1 MSKFIA
7 GRPFAVDGGL
17 VEPGDELTKA
27 QVESIPYLESF
38 IHAGYIYV
46 VYTAKD
52 YDRLPP
58 HIFTA
63 VMTRQEAELK
73 VHQKDGVAVEE
84 AIAAQERGDED
95 ESRKLAAAQV
105 TQQEILYAN
114 VKVANKG
121 GRQRTEDGELVTPS
135 KTEDEPVE
143 DEAVAEEKAPE
154 EPVKA
159 EPKPRATRRTASPKE
174 E

>member
-7 GRPFAVDGGL
+7 GRPFAVDGGN

-63 VMTRQEAELK
+63 VMTRREAEHM
-73 VHQKDGVAVEE
+73 VHQKDSVAVEE
-84 AIAAQERGDED
+84 AIKAQERGDED
-95 ESRKLAAAQV
+95 PMRVLAALQVAAQD
-105 TQQEILYAN
+105 IAYAN
-114 VKVANKG
+114 IKVANRG
-121 GRQRTEDGELVTPS
+121 GRKRTEEGDLV
-135 KTEDEPVE
+135 KTEDAPVE
-143 DEAVAEEKAPE
+143 DAPAEDEAAAEEKAPE
-154 EPVKA
+154 DKP
-159 EPKPRATRRTASPKE
+159 EPKPRATRRTASPRE
-174 E
+174 G